1 MSNRLI
7 GIFGGSFNPVH
18 VGHMMLASY
27 MAQYCGLDE
36 VWLTLSPRN
45 PLKPSDELIDD
56 KHRLEMLQLAIAGQ
70 SAVKVC
76 DIELSMPRPSY
87 TIDTLRELSRIY
99 PDYGFKLIIGSDNWL
114 IFDRWREHEAILN
127 EYGVIIYPRPGCQAV
142 VVDDR
147 AVMVDAPQIELSS
160 TFLRQGLSEGKDMG
174 SFMPQGVYRYIKEN
188 KLYNIR
194 TVD

>member
-27 MAQYCGLDE
+27 IAQYGGIDE

-56 KHRLEMLQLAIAGQ
+56 KHRLKMLQLAIAGQ
-70 SAVKVC
+70 SAVKIC

-87 TIDTLRELSRIY
+87 TVDTLRKLSYVY
-99 PDYGFKLIIGSDNWL
+99 PDCRFKLIIGSDNWL
-114 IFDRWREHEAILN
+114 IFDRWREHEIILN
-127 EYGVIIYPRPGCQAV
+127 EYGVIVYPRPGCQV
-142 VVDDR
+142 SVDDDR
-147 AVMVDAPQIELSS
+147 AVLVDAPQIELSS
-160 TFLRQGLSEGKDMG
+160 TFLRQGLSEGKDMS
-174 SFMPQGVYRYIKEN
+174 SFMPHGVYRYIKEN
-188 KLYNIR
+188 KLYNN
-194 TVD
+194 